1 MNTLI
6 LKLKVFKLSLKPLLG
21 LFSADNLLVESL
33 NGLLSLSQSTSQLLL
48 AALKLINPAK
58 AFSLKLGLP
67 ELNLSLSL
75 GKSLQGIR
83 FLLRL
88 KIFILNKCHLK
99 ITSVFMFL
107 NLLRRDALSL
117 ASASPR
123 RLVSSS
129 WVVREIL
136 ALPRAA
142 MAFSVSSICLWRS
155 RFST

>member
-21 LFSADNLLVESL
+21 LFSAENLLVESL

-83 FLLRL
+83 FLLR
-88 KIFILNKCHLK
+88 FFFN
-99 ITSVFMFL
+99 
-107 NLLRRDALSL
+107 
-117 ASASPR
+117 
-123 RLVSSS
+123 
-129 WVVREIL
+129 
-136 ALPRAA
+136 ALPQVFKLERNIELIKRI
-142 MAFSVSSICLWRS
+142 FNELTYIYELIN
-155 RFST
+155 STALF

>member
-83 FLLRL
+83 FLLR
-88 KIFILNKCHLK
+88 FFFN
-99 ITSVFMFL
+99 
-107 NLLRRDALSL
+107 
-117 ASASPR
+117 
-123 RLVSSS
+123 
-129 WVVREIL
+129 
-136 ALPRAA
+136 ALPQVFKLERNIELIKRI
-142 MAFSVSSICLWRS
+142 FNELTYIYELIN
-155 RFST
+155 STALFLK

>member
-83 FLLRL
+83 FLLR
-88 KIFILNKCHLK
+88 FFFN
-99 ITSVFMFL
+99 
-107 NLLRRDALSL
+107 
-117 ASASPR
+117 
-123 RLVSSS
+123 
-129 WVVREIL
+129 
-136 ALPRAA
+136 ALPQVFKLERNIELIKRI
-142 MAFSVSSICLWRS
+142 FNELTYIYELIN
-155 RFST
+155 STALF